1 MKILRTIM
9 LVLPGA
15 LLLWSCEQNEHAPNI
30 ENQEFVVWERGY
42 FYSRNA
48 TIKATDADG
57 DQNLS
62 FLIIEGN
69 EEGIFSLNHSNG
81 DLSVSRP
88 ELLNYETVPQHFF
101 KVAVSDNHEKRPL
114 ESTATIRINVLNN
127 IDLSDKLLAYYPLNG
142 DARDYRGIHHG
153 EMTGAQ
159 FYSDRMGQNDSAVFF
174 DGTDD
179 YLRITDHDD
188 FSFPRGDFSISF
200 WIQPLSYQDSTYI
213 LSKGGSDQGREYA
226 IGTDSDSRFFVSVY
240 NPRNSAEEYRCTST
254 TQVNYSDWFHVTA
267 SWDGYMLSI
276 IVNGER
282 ESSQACSFNPANSSS
297 DLFIGTLDGDS
308 QEASFHGVLDELFI
322 HRRLLETWE
331 FRRHYPDL

>member
-1 MKILRTIM
+1 M

-15 LLLWSCEQNEHAPNI
+15 LLLWSCEQNEHAPYI
-30 ENQEFVVWERGY
+30 DNQEFKVWESGW
-42 FYSRNA
+42 FYTWNT
-48 TIKATDADG
+48 TIKASDADG

-62 FLIIEGN
+62 YMIIEGN
-69 EEGIFSLNHSNG
+69 EEGIFTVNNYNG
-81 DLSVSRP
+81 DLSLSKP
-88 ELLNYETVPQHFF
+88 ELLDYETVPQHFF

-114 ESTATIRINVLNN
+114 ESTATIRIDVLDDTE
-127 IDLSDKLLAYYPLNG
+127 ISDQLLAYYPFNR
-142 DARDYRGIHHG
+142 DVRDYRSIHHA

-174 DGTDD
+174 DGKDD
-179 YLRITDHDD
+179 FLRITDHDD

-200 WIQPLSYQDSTYI
+200 WVQPLSYQDSTYI
-213 LSKGGSDQGREYA
+213 LSKGGGDQGREYA
-226 IGTDSDSRFFVSVY
+226 IGTDSDSQFFVCLY
-240 NPRNSAEEYRCTST
+240 NPRNSAEEYRCTSA
-254 TQVNYSDWFHVTA
+254 TQVNYSDWYHVTA

-282 ESSQACSFNPANSSS
+282 ESSQASSVIPANSSS
-297 DLFIGTLDGDS
+297 DLFIGTFDGDS
-308 QEASFHGVLDELFI
+308 PEASFHGVLDEFYI